1 MKTELLRWD
10 TDGGNGMTK
19 SREVRRAVGKEAF
32 RRRVVNTVTHND
44 NECLGGFR
52 NTGVVSS

>member
-1 MKTELLRWD
+1 
-10 TDGGNGMTK
+10 MTK

-32 RRRVVNTVTHND
+32 RRRVVNTVTHKDND
-44 NECLGGFR
+44 CLGGFR